1 MERQKKKKKEKN
13 AKASRLFEKEK
24 DSRPSP
30 SSLLAESEKK
40 TLVYLTANYTAIVT
54 RRA

>member
-1 MERQKKKKKEKN
+1 MERQKKKEKRKEREGV
-13 AKASRLFEKEK
+13 ATVRET
-24 DSRPSP
+24 SRPSP